1 MEYKGVKYSVVQL
14 LEGGG
19 WRYEI
24 RFGDRNHKPYQRT
37 WNTDGR
43 RAAMAEYRAYTLGR
57 DEHFIGFEQPL
68 VCADDAEAIDQA
80 KRLVNGSDI
89 ELWTGA
95 RLVARLEAKTKK

>member
-1 MEYKGVKYSVVQL
+1 MSNCLRAVVGDTKSGLATAITNPTNGLGVS
-14 LEGGG
+14 
-19 WRYEI
+19 
-24 RFGDRNHKPYQRT
+24 
-37 WNTDGR
+37 NTDGG

-57 DEHFIGFEQPL
+57 DEHFIGFEPL

>member
-1 MEYKGVKYSVVQL
+1 LRAVVGDTKSGLATAITNPTNGLGVS
-14 LEGGG
+14 
-19 WRYEI
+19 
-24 RFGDRNHKPYQRT
+24 
-37 WNTDGR
+37 NTDGG
-43 RAAMAEYRAYTLGR
+43 RAAMAE
-57 DEHFIGFEQPL
+57 FIGFEPL